1 MPASKPIVRKR
12 VPPELAVIDHD
23 RCTGCEACV
32 EVCPVDCI
40 GLVRERPGD
49 LARWCE
55 IDWDRCIGCRLC
67 IRIPTRKQDRYKLEV
82 CPWDAIEM
90 VPIENLV
97 AAVDHVGGPPEHR
110 SAIRERLLP
119 AARRQRDLAAGTSEA
134 GR

>member
-1 MPASKPIVRKR
+1 MRLAVRKKLPR
-12 VPPELAVIDHD
+12 ELAVINID
-23 RCTGCEACV
+23 RCTGCGACI

-40 GLVRERPGD
+40 DTRSPDATAPGFQ
-49 LARWCE
+49 AWCE

-67 IRIPTRKQDRYKLEV
+67 IRIPTRKQDRYTLQV

-90 VPIENLV
+90 APIEHLV
-97 AAVDHVGGPPEHR
+97 AAVDHVGGPPEYR

-119 AARRQRDLAAGTSEA
+119 AARRQRELAAGASEA